1 MKANLALAGAMAGL
15 LLVVAAGAW
24 FYLEL
29 SRPSGT
35 AAGDAA
41 ATRLRQDADRHG
53 RSIAIGDNPVLCENH
68 GIPEVACPFCDP
80 GLVQELGHCG
90 AHDVAEALCT
100 RCNLFLIAAFKTEGD
115 WCAEHGLPASQCL
128 ICQSREDG

>member
-1 MKANLALAGAMAGL
+1 MKANLALAGAMIGL

-29 SRPSGT
+29 SGPSGA
-35 AAGDAA
+35 AAGDA
-41 ATRLRQDADRHG
+41 G
-53 RSIAIGDNPVLCENH
+53 SVAIGESPVLCENH

-80 GLVQELGHCG
+80 SLVETRGHCG

-100 RCNLFLIAAFKTEGD
+100 RCNPVLIAAFKAEGD
-115 WCAEHGLPASQCL
+115 WCAEHGLPESQCQ
-128 ICQSREDG
+128 ICQGEGGG